1 MNRTEFEALRDLPNK
16 RIQQE
21 IRFARRGA
29 LKPAIEADNIVI
41 ENAHGVDL
49 RMNLHFNP
57 ETGSKTVN
65 VYVPGTG
72 PICRLDVDGAKHG
85 DAGRSHK
92 HALVTERCPDR
103 NLPDNVTA
111 RGDLSGK
118 SMRIVFD
125 EFCRIG
131 TISFDGDFGDPEGV
145 GP

>member
-1 MNRTEFEALRDLPNK
+1 MTRTEFEALRDLPEK
-16 RIQQE
+16 RILQE
-21 IRFARRGA
+21 IRFAKRAA
-29 LKPAIEADNIVI
+29 LRPALEADNITI
-41 ENAHGVDL
+41 ENANGIDL

-72 PICRLDVDGAKHG
+72 PICRLDVDGTKHG

-103 NLPDNVTA
+103 NLPDEVKP
-111 RGDLSGK
+111 RGDLSGE
-118 SMRIVFD
+118 SMRVVFD

-131 TISFDGDFGDPEGV
+131 TIRFDGEFGNPEEV